1 MIEMLDFG
9 HEIQYLIIFSSV
21 LILPKIIQRFK
32 VPVGITCLSL
42 GILTSSLY
50 PELRHD
56 QLILLLSRLG
66 ITSLFLFAGMEV
78 KVDEL
83 KENKL
88 PLLKHLSVAL
98 LIIFL
103 LSFAIQ
109 YYFELEFRLAVI
121 FSLGILTPSTGFIL
135 NSLDSY
141 KLTRSQKY
149 WISSKSISEEMMA
162 VLVLFFAMQS
172 QDLKS
177 LLISIAVLITLL
189 FGLPIV
195 FKLFIRYIAPYAPK
209 SEVAFLIILALLCG
223 VITKK
228 IGTYYLV
235 GAFIVGIVAGRF
247 KHFMDEKE
255 DKNIFESL
263 SVFFGIFIPFYF
275 YKSGLKLSLDILTK
289 EGIVIG
295 LFLSLYL
302 IPLRFYFTN
311 FTTINFLGREVYSPW
326 KISLSL
332 MPTLIFGLVISSILL
347 EKYHV
352 DSSLITGLFIY
363 TIITS
368 ILPAFAF
375 ETNPPK
381 EYDSTTIE

>member
-1 MIEMLDFG
+1 MLDFG

-32 VPVGITCLSL
+32 VPVGITCLML
-42 GILTSSLY
+42 GVLTTTLY

-56 QLILLLSRLG
+56 QLLLLLSRLG

-78 KVDEL
+78 KIDEL
-83 KENKL
+83 KENQL
-88 PLLKHLSVAL
+88 PLLKHLGVALGIIFIISVAL
-98 LIIFL
+98 
-103 LSFAIQ
+103 Q
-109 YYFELEFRLAVI
+109 YYFDLPLRMAIIL
-121 FSLGILTPSTGFIL
+121 SLGLLTPSTGFIL
-135 NSLDSY
+135 NSLNSY
-141 KLTRSQKY
+141 KLSKSQKY
-149 WISSKSISEEMMA
+149 WISSKSICEEMMA

-172 QDLKS
+172 DNVKNLA
-177 LLISIAVLITLL
+177 ISMAVLFVLL
-189 FGLPIV
+189 FGLPII

-247 KHFMDEKE
+247 KHFMVEKE
-255 DKNIFESL
+255 ENNIFESL

-275 YKSGLKLSLDILTK
+275 YKTGLNLSLDIITK
-289 EGIVIG
+289 EGIIIG
-295 LFLSLYL
+295 AFLCLYL
-302 IPLRFYFTN
+302 IPMRFYITN
-311 FTTINFLGREVYSPW
+311 YTTINFLRKEVYSPW

-332 MPTLIFGLVISSILL
+332 MPNLIFGLVISTILL
-347 EKYHV
+347 KKYHV
-352 DSSLITGLFIY
+352 DPTLITGLFVY

-368 ILPAFAF
+368 LLPAFAF
-375 ETNPPK
+375 ETNPPQK
-381 EYDSTTIE
+381 YDSTTIE

>member
-1 MIEMLDFG
+1 MLDFG

-32 VPVGITCLSL
+32 VPVGITCITL
-42 GILTSSLY
+42 GILTSSLL

-56 QLILLLSRLG
+56 QLLLLLSRLG

-78 KVDEL
+78 KIEEL
-83 KENKL
+83 REHKV
-88 PLLKHLSVAL
+88 PLLKHLGVSLSIIFTVAL
-98 LIIFL
+98 
-103 LSFAIQ
+103 AIQ
-109 YYFELEFRLAVI
+109 YYFDLPIRVAII
-121 FSLGILTPSTGFIL
+121 FSLGLLTPSTGFIL
-135 NSLDSY
+135 NSLDNY
-141 KLTRSQKY
+141 KLSRSQRY

-162 VLVLFFAMQS
+162 VLVLFFVMQS
-172 QDLKS
+172 DNLNN
-177 LLISIAVLITLL
+177 LLISMAVLLILL
-189 FGLPIV
+189 FGLPTV

-255 DKNIFESL
+255 DKNIFKSL

-275 YKSGLKLSLDILTK
+275 YKSGLNLSLDILTK
-289 EGIVIG
+289 EGLILG
-295 LFLSLYL
+295 AFLSLYL
-302 IPLRFYFTN
+302 IPLRFYITN

-326 KISLSL
+326 KVSLSL

-347 EKYHV
+347 EKYQV
-352 DSSLITGLFIY
+352 GSSIITGLFIY

-375 ETNPPK
+375 ETRPPE

>member
-1 MIEMLDFG
+1 MLDFG

-32 VPVGITCLSL
+32 VPVGITCLML

-56 QLILLLSRLG
+56 QLLLLLSRLG

-83 KENKL
+83 KEHKL
-88 PLLKHLSVAL
+88 PLLKHLGVGL
-98 LIIFL
+98 TIIFAV
-103 LSFAIQ
+103 SFALQ
-109 YYFELEFRLAVI
+109 YYFDLHFRVAIIL
-121 FSLGILTPSTGFIL
+121 SLGLLTPSTGFIL

-141 KLTRSQKY
+141 KLSRSQKY

-172 QDLKS
+172 DDLKN
-177 LLISIAVLITLL
+177 LIISMAVLFVLL

-195 FKLFIRYIAPYAPK
+195 FRLFIRYIAPYAPK

-275 YKSGLKLSLDILTK
+275 YKSGLSLSLDIITK
-289 EGIVIG
+289 EGVIIG
-295 LFLSLYL
+295 AFLCLYL
-302 IPLRFYFTN
+302 IPLRFYITN
-311 FTTINFLGREVYSPW
+311 YTTINFLGREVYSPW

-332 MPTLIFGLVISSILL
+332 MPNLIFGLVISSILL
-347 EKYHV
+347 EKYHTGA
-352 DSSLITGLFIY
+352 SIITGLFVY
-363 TIITS
+363 TIFTS
-368 ILPAFAF
+368 LLPAFTF

>member
-1 MIEMLDFG
+1 MLDFG

-21 LILPKIIQRFK
+21 LIFPKIIQRFK
-32 VPVGITCLSL
+32 VPVGITCLAL
-42 GILTSSLY
+42 GIVTSSLY

-56 QLILLLSRLG
+56 QLLLLLSRLG

-83 KENKL
+83 KEHKG
-88 PLLKHLSVAL
+88 PLLKHLGFG
-98 LIIFL
+98 LIIIFG
-103 LSFAIQ
+103 LSMALQ
-109 YYFELEFRLAVI
+109 YYFDLDYRVAVI
-121 FSLGILTPSTGFIL
+121 LSLGLLTPSTGFIL

-141 KLTRSQKY
+141 KLTKSQRY

-172 QDLKS
+172 HDLNA
-177 LLISIAVLITLL
+177 LFISIGVLFILL

-195 FKLFIRYIAPYAPK
+195 FRLFIRYIAPYAPK

-255 DKNIFESL
+255 DKNIFEVL

-275 YKSGLKLSLDILTK
+275 YKSGLNLSLDILTK
-289 EGIVIG
+289 EGVIIG
-295 LFLSLYL
+295 AFLSLYL
-302 IPLRFYFTN
+302 IPLRYYYTN
-311 FTTINFLGREVYSPW
+311 FTTINFLGREVYAPW
-326 KISLSL
+326 KVSLSL
-332 MPTLIFGLVISSILL
+332 MPTLIFGLVISTILL
-347 EKYHV
+347 ERYQVKPSIV
-352 DSSLITGLFIY
+352 TGLFIY
-363 TIITS
+363 TIISS

-375 ETNPPK
+375 ETNPPE

>member
-1 MIEMLDFG
+1 MLDFG

-32 VPVGITCLSL
+32 VPVGITCLML
-42 GILTSSLY
+42 GVLTTTLY

-56 QLILLLSRLG
+56 QLLLLLSRLG

-78 KVDEL
+78 KVEEL
-83 KENKL
+83 KENKR
-88 PLLKHLSVAL
+88 PLLKHLGVAL
-98 LIIFL
+98 GIIFVISMAL
-103 LSFAIQ
+103 Q
-109 YYFELEFRLAVI
+109 YYFDISLRMAIIL
-121 FSLGILTPSTGFIL
+121 SLGLLTPSTGFIL
-135 NSLDSY
+135 NSLSSY
-141 KLTRSQKY
+141 KLSKSQKY

-162 VLVLFFAMQS
+162 VLILFFAMQS
-172 QDLKS
+172 DDMKNLA
-177 LLISIAVLITLL
+177 ISIAVLFVLL
-189 FGLPIV
+189 FGLPTI

-247 KHFMDEKE
+247 KHFMVEKE
-255 DKNIFESL
+255 ENNIFSSL

-275 YKSGLKLSLDILTK
+275 YKTGLNLSLDIITK
-289 EGIVIG
+289 EGIIIG
-295 LFLSLYL
+295 AFLCLYL
-302 IPLRFYFTN
+302 IPMRFYITN
-311 FTTINFLGREVYSPW
+311 YTTINFLGKDIYSPW

-332 MPTLIFGLVISSILL
+332 MPNLIFGLVISTILL
-347 EKYHV
+347 EKYQV
-352 DSSLITGLFIY
+352 SPTIITGLFVY
-363 TIITS
+363 TITTS
-368 ILPAFAF
+368 LLPAFAF

-381 EYDSTTIE
+381 EYDSTTFE

>member
-1 MIEMLDFG
+1 MLDFG
-9 HEIQYLIIFSSV
+9 REIQYLIIFSSV
-21 LILPKIIQRFK
+21 LIFPKIIQRFK
-32 VPVGITCLSL
+32 VPVGITCLTL

-56 QLILLLSRLG
+56 QLLLLLSRLG

-78 KVDEL
+78 KIDEL
-83 KENKL
+83 REHRL
-88 PLLKHLSVAL
+88 PLLKHLALAL
-98 LIIFL
+98 LIIFSV
-103 LSFAIQ
+103 SFAIQ
-109 YYFELEFRLAVI
+109 YYFDLELRLAII
-121 FSLGILTPSTGFIL
+121 FSLGLLTPSTGFIL

-141 KLTRSQKY
+141 KLTKSQKY

-172 QDLKS
+172 HDLKDLGIS
-177 LLISIAVLITLL
+177 ILILLILL
-189 FGLPIV
+189 FGLPII

-275 YKSGLKLSLDILTK
+275 YKSGLNLSLDILSK
-289 EGIVIG
+289 EGVIVG
-295 LFLSLYL
+295 AFLALYL

-311 FTTINFLGREVYSPW
+311 FTTINFLGREIYSPW
-326 KISLSL
+326 KVSLSL

-347 EKYHV
+347 ERYQV
-352 DSSLITGLFIY
+352 RPSIVTGLFIY
-363 TIITS
+363 TIISS